1 MNQCANSLARMSTSQ
16 EADFLSFDNPPV
28 DNFNA
33 YEDDY
38 NGVRDGATFG
48 RGGAMAPPTFLKI
61 PLSYIYIYERNE

>member
-1 MNQCANSLARMSTSQ
+1 MSTSQ

-33 YEDDY
+33 YEDDC

-48 RGGAMAPPTFLKI
+48 LGGAMAPPPTFLKI
-61 PLSYIYIYERNE
+61 PLSYIYIYIYMREMSEISFK

>member
-1 MNQCANSLARMSTSQ
+1 MSTSQ

-33 YEDDY
+33 YEDDC

-48 RGGAMAPPTFLKI
+48 LGGAMAPPNFFKNSTF
-61 PLSYIYIYERNE
+61 IYIYMREMSEISFK